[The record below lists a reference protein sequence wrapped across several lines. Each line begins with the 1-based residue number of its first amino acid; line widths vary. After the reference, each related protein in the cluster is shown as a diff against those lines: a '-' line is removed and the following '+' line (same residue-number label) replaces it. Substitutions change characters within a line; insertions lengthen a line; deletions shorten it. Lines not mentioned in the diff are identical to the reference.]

1 MKGMD
6 LNSTLSNNHA
16 PFIKRRV
23 ENMRL
28 IFAFTLSLYVVMT
41 FTSKTLLINNL
52 LQQMNYGRILTE
64 IVRGNRY
71 RFFSVAF
78 CMIVRFSSLYHNE
91 IPPVIKQYIHFF
103 NVQNGYDSEISL
115 FSIPWNMFKDII
127 FKKIK
132 RMHK

>member
-23 ENMRL
+23 ENMQL

-52 LQQMNYGRILTE
+52 LQQLNYERILTE

-71 RFFSVAF
+71 RFFSVA
-78 CMIVRFSSLYHNE
+78 LNA
-91 IPPVIKQYIHFF
+91 
-103 NVQNGYDSEISL
+103 
-115 FSIPWNMFKDII
+115 
-127 FKKIK
+127 
-132 RMHK
+132 

>member
-16 PFIKRRV
+16 LFIKRRV

-52 LQQMNYGRILTE
+52 LQQLNYGRILTE

-71 RFFSVAF
+71 GFFSVA
-78 CMIVRFSSLYHNE
+78 LNA
-91 IPPVIKQYIHFF
+91 
-103 NVQNGYDSEISL
+103 
-115 FSIPWNMFKDII
+115 
-127 FKKIK
+127 
-132 RMHK
+132 

>member
-41 FTSKTLLINNL
+41 FTSKERLINNS
-52 LQQMNYGRILTE
+52 LQQLNTGRNLTE
-64 IVRGNRY
+64 TVRGNRC
-71 RFFSVAF
+71 RFFSVA
-78 CMIVRFSSLYHNE
+78 LNA
-91 IPPVIKQYIHFF
+91 
-103 NVQNGYDSEISL
+103 
-115 FSIPWNMFKDII
+115 
-127 FKKIK
+127 
-132 RMHK
+132 

>member
-16 PFIKRRV
+16 PSIKRRV

-52 LQQMNYGRILTE
+52 LQQLNYGRILTE

-71 RFFSVAF
+71 GFFSVA
-78 CMIVRFSSLYHNE
+78 LNA
-91 IPPVIKQYIHFF
+91 
-103 NVQNGYDSEISL
+103 
-115 FSIPWNMFKDII
+115 
-127 FKKIK
+127 
-132 RMHK
+132 